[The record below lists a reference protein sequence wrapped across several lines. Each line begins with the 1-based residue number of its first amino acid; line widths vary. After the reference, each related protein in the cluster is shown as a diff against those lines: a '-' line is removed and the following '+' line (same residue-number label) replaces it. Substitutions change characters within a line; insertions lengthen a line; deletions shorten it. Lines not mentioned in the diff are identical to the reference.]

1 MQLEEKELRA
11 ARSYRFP
18 QTRFRANLEDEF
30 QSYRYERLLKRV
42 PAIGIAA
49 LSLILFFT
57 LLDFLLLPEAAY
69 RLSIAI
75 RLLVICP
82 LIMLAMYAAY
92 RRWSKRIYEAYYI
105 LVYICSGLGIIAI
118 IAIARVH
125 DYILPYDGL
134 LVYLVF
140 GYFLMGMPFMHT
152 TISCLVISFSYVGAE
167 LLLQTPSD
175 VLASNAMFLLSL
187 NFMGAFGSF
196 MQERSRRLLF
206 LNTRLLALAKEKD
219 EKEIADKTHLVAT
232 ASHDLR
238 QPLHAMNL
246 LIEALEK
253 KVEHGDAHKLT
264 LQLKQSTRQLSQL
277 LSSLLNISRLNAGI
291 VAARKQPIDLS
302 VILESMKQDQLLRAQ
317 ECNMSVVTHG
327 PRPCWVESD
336 PLLLERI
343 VRNLCENVFE
353 HASATTLSLAW
364 KSDNSHV
371 CLEVRDNGCGI
382 EDYDQERVFEP
393 FQQSGSERRQG
404 MGLGLSIV
412 SQLCELLNMPMA
424 FESSAALGTCFSLT
438 FPISAAPNISASA
451 PKLSMSRATVSA
463 RIMVIDDDE
472 TVLASSQALLESWG
486 YEVLTC
492 STPET
497 ALSVIAEH
505 GPDLVLCDYHFDRSA
520 WNGIAL
526 VGDLRAAGEPKLPVI
541 FISADTYG
549 DLEMALNQQLSEQ
562 EQSVT
567 GLAFKPLMP
576 ARLRLMIQHYLKAA

>member
-1 MQLEEKELRA
+1 MQLEENELRA
-11 ARSYRFP
+11 ARGYRFP
-18 QTRFRANLEDEF
+18 QTRFRANLEDAF
-30 QSYRYERLLKRV
+30 QTYRYERLLKRV

-49 LSLILFFT
+49 LSLILFFA

-69 RLSIAI
+69 RLSISI
-75 RLLVICP
+75 RLLFICP

-92 RRWSKRIYEAYYI
+92 RRWSKKVYETYYI

-118 IAIARVH
+118 IAIARIH

-140 GYFLMGMPFMHT
+140 GYFLMGMPFLPT
-152 TISCLVISFSYVGAE
+152 TISCLVISFSYFGAE

-175 VLASNAMFLLSL
+175 VLASNVMFLLSL

-219 EKEIADKTHLVAT
+219 EKEIAEKTHLVAT

-253 KVEHGDAHKLT
+253 KVEQGDAHKLT

-302 VILESMKQDQLLRAQ
+302 AMMESMKRDQLLRAK
-317 ECNMSVVTHG
+317 ECNMSIVTHG

-336 PLLLERI
+336 PILLERI

-353 HASATTLSLAW
+353 HASAKTLSLTW
-364 KSDNSHV
+364 KPDNSHV
-371 CLEVRDNGCGI
+371 YLQVQDDGCGI
-382 EDYDQERVFEP
+382 EGYDQERVFEP

-412 SQLCELLNMPMA
+412 RQLCELLNMPMA
-424 FESSAALGTCFSLT
+424 FESGESLGTRFSLT
-438 FPISAAPNISASA
+438 FPISTAPNVSASA
-451 PKLSMSRATVSA
+451 PSIGISRATESA

-472 TVLASSQALLESWG
+472 TVLASSQVLLESWG
-486 YEVLTC
+486 YDVLIC
-492 STPET
+492 ATPET
-497 ALSVIAEH
+497 ALSAIGES

-526 VGDLRAAGEPKLPVI
+526 VGDLRASVEPKLPVI

-549 DLEMALNQQLSEQ
+549 DLEIVLNKQLSER
-562 EQSVT
+562 ERSIT

-576 ARLRLMIQHYLKAA
+576 ARLRLMIQHYLKPA

>member
-1 MQLEEKELRA
+1 MQLEENELRA
-11 ARSYRFP
+11 ARGYRFP
-18 QTRFRANLEDEF
+18 QTRFRANLEDAF
-30 QSYRYERLLKRV
+30 QTYRYERLLKRV

-49 LSLILFFT
+49 LSLILFFA

-69 RLSIAI
+69 RLSISI
-75 RLLVICP
+75 RLLFICP

-92 RRWSKRIYEAYYI
+92 RRWSKKVYETYYI

-118 IAIARVH
+118 IAIARIH

-140 GYFLMGMPFMHT
+140 GYFLMGMPFLPT
-152 TISCLVISFSYVGAE
+152 TISCLVISFSYFGAE

-175 VLASNAMFLLSL
+175 VLASNVMFLLSL

-219 EKEIADKTHLVAT
+219 EKEIAEKTHLVAT

-253 KVEHGDAHKLT
+253 KVEQGDAHKLT

-302 VILESMKQDQLLRAQ
+302 AMMESMMRDQLLRVK
-317 ECNMSVVTHG
+317 ECNMSIVTHG

-336 PLLLERI
+336 PILLERI

-353 HASATTLSLAW
+353 HASAKTLSLTW
-364 KSDNSHV
+364 KPDNSHV
-371 CLEVRDNGCGI
+371 YLQVQDDGCGI
-382 EDYDQERVFEP
+382 DGYDQERVFEP

-412 SQLCELLNMPMA
+412 RQLCELLNMPMA
-424 FESSAALGTCFSLT
+424 FESGESLGTRFSLT
-438 FPISAAPNISASA
+438 FPISTAPNVSASA
-451 PKLSMSRATVSA
+451 PSIGISRATESA

-472 TVLASSQALLESWG
+472 TVLASSQVLLESWG
-486 YEVLTC
+486 YEVLIC
-492 STPET
+492 ATPET
-497 ALSVIAEH
+497 ALSAIGES
-505 GPDLVLCDYHFDRSA
+505 GPDLVLCDYHFDKSA

-526 VGDLRAAGEPKLPVI
+526 VGDLRASVEPKLPVI

-549 DLEMALNQQLSEQ
+549 DLEIVLNKQLSER
-562 EQSVT
+562 ERSIT

-576 ARLRLMIQHYLKAA
+576 ARLRLMIQHYLKPA